1 MKIIRKISRVE
12 FWYKDEF
19 YVYECREENNSKF
32 EFIWNDG
39 KRIYGPLVNH
49 SSEEGIEIY
58 NSIKNKLIK
67 L

>member
-49 SSEEGIEIY
+49 SSE
-58 NSIKNKLIK
+58 
-67 L
+67 